1 VRFPVLNQAGDG
13 DVGGRDGEGDGT
25 GEGDEGR
32 WRYLKEDGY
41 W

>member
-25 GEGDEGR
+25 GEEDGTGEGDEG
-32 WRYLKEDGY
+32 
-41 W
+41 